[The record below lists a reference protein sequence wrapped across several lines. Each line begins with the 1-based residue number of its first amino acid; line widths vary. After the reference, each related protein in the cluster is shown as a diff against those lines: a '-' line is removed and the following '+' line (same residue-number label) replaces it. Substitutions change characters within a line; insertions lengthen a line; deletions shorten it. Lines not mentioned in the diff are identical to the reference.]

1 MAAAARSVQFLGAAG
16 TVTGS
21 MHLVS
26 SGGRRVLLDA
36 GMFQGLKDLRDRNW
50 SKRLRDP
57 AALDA
62 IVLSHAH
69 IDHTGYLPLLVREG
83 YRGPIYCTPSTAAL
97 VKILLPDSAFL
108 QEEEADRANRHHY
121 SKHEPAL
128 PLYTVQDA
136 YATLELLEERPAHE
150 PFAAAP
156 GFSVRYLRA
165 GHILGATSI
174 ELTLAGSP
182 PRLLVFS
189 GDIGRWDRPILHD
202 PEPPESAD
210 VLLLESTYGDR
221 NHPPGAEEGLARV
234 VRDGAKRG
242 GAIVLPAFAV
252 GRTQELLFLL
262 NDLIKTGQVP
272 KLPIYVDSPM
282 AIDVT
287 KLYETY
293 HGEHDADMEALVRA
307 GHDPLRA
314 LGVTYTRTQQASKAL
329 NSLQGPVIIIAASG
343 MATGGRILHHLAHR
357 LADNRTTV
365 LLAGFQAPG
374 TRGRALKDGAS
385 EVRIFGHEV
394 PVRAQVETLDALS
407 AHADQSELLRW
418 AGALKRRPG
427 AVYLVH
433 GEPGAAAALQTLL
446 QQRLGWNVQL
456 ARHEEVVDLDA

>member
-1 MAAAARSVQFLGAAG
+1 MGAPSRTVEFLGAAG

-36 GMFQGLKDLRDRNW
+36 GLFQGPRELRDRNR
-50 SKRLRDP
+50 SQRVRDP

-69 IDHTGYLPLLVREG
+69 IDHSGYLPLLVREG
-83 YRGPIYCTPSTAAL
+83 YRGPIYCTPATVAL
-97 VKILLPDSAFL
+97 LKILLPDSAFL
-108 QEEEADRANRHHY
+108 QEEEADRANRHRY
-121 SKHEPAL
+121 SKHQPAL

-136 YATLELLEERPAHE
+136 YATLELLEERRVHE
-150 PFAAAP
+150 AFAPAP

-165 GHILGATSI
+165 GHILGAASI

-182 PRLLVFS
+182 PRQLVFS

-202 PEPPESAD
+202 PESPESAD

-234 VRDGAKRG
+234 IRDGAKRG
-242 GAIVLPAFAV
+242 GAILLPAFAV

-262 NDLIKTGQVP
+262 DSLVTAGQTP

-282 AIDVT
+282 AINVT
-287 KLYETY
+287 KLYETDR
-293 HGEHDADMEALVRA
+293 GEHDADMEALVRA
-307 GHDPLRA
+307 GHDPLQA

-357 LADNRTTV
+357 LGDDRTTV
-365 LLAGFQAPG
+365 LLAGFQSPG
-374 TRGRALKDGAS
+374 TRGRALKDGAR
-385 EVRIFGHEV
+385 ELKIFGHDV
-394 PVRAQVETLDALS
+394 PVRAQIEVLDALS

-418 AGALKRRPG
+418 AGGLKRRPG

-433 GEPGAAAALQTLL
+433 GEPGPAAALQTLL
-446 QQRLGWNVQL
+446 QQRLGWSVRL
-456 ARHEEVVDLDA
+456 AQHEEVVDLDA